1 MGIFQFVQIIW
12 AYRLLI
18 ALFAV
23 AAFVV
28 GAVVVNVVPPRY
40 EAQSRVMLDI
50 IKPDPVTGEVLN
62 STFMRAYTKTQ
73 VEMLKDQNVARIVV
87 QDLGWQRDPK
97 LQADYRKRK
106 DGRDLDFTS
115 WAAEKIINGSQAD
128 VIAGS
133 NILEISYASKSPQ
146 EAKSVADGLLKAYM
160 DLTLETRRANA
171 RRNAGWYE
179 EQAEKAKAALFTAES
194 LKSAYERA
202 NGIVLQDDK
211 TDLDSARLAALAS
224 QGASPVFSSPNMSA
238 SGSAAQL
245 SALDAEIAEQT
256 KVLGPNHPALQQML
270 ARRNILSSQVAQ
282 ERNSAASAAGAAMN
296 AAQATGGLLEAQK
309 AKVMGQRDK
318 VERLRLMQDQVDLH
332 RDQYNKAV
340 ARAAQLRQEADIADS
355 GITPLASAIT
365 PTDPVFPKKGLI
377 MGASIPLGL
386 GLGFLLSILLELLGR
401 RVRSAHDLGLAAA
414 APVLAVI
421 VSTGAKSRRPPRWR
435 GLQPSVTMR
444 TPRVAGS

>member
-1 MGIFQFVQIIW
+1 MNIFQFVQIVW
-12 AYRLLI
+12 AHRLLI
-18 ALFAV
+18 AVFGV
-23 AAFVV
+23 VAFVV
-28 GAVVVNVVPPRY
+28 SVVVVNVVPPRY
-40 EAQSRVMLDI
+40 EARSRVMLDI

-179 EQAEKAKAALFTAES
+179 EQAEKAKASLFTAES

-224 QGASPVFSSPNMSA
+224 QGVSPVFASPTMA
-238 SGSAAQL
+238 GSGSAAQL
-245 SALDAEIAEQT
+245 SALDAEIAEQA
-256 KVLGPNHPALQQML
+256 KVLGPNHPTLQQL
-270 ARRNILSSQVAQ
+270 HARRSLLASQVAQ
-282 ERNSAASAAGAAMN
+282 ERNNAAGAAGAAMS

-309 AKVMGQRDK
+309 AKVMGQRTK
-318 VERLRLMQDQVDLH
+318 VERLRLMQDEVDLH

-365 PTDPVFPKKGLI
+365 PTEPVFPNKGLI
-377 MGASIPLGL
+377 LGASIPMGL
-386 GLGFLLSILLELLGR
+386 ALGFLLAIVLELLGR
-401 RVRSAHDLGLAAA
+401 RVRSAHDLGIAAA

-421 VSTGAKSRRPPRWR
+421 TGSRAKARGRLRR
-435 GLQPSVTMR
+435 GKLLQP
-444 TPRVAGS
+444 VAMLPHRAAQS